1 MAGADLAGEGARFI
15 FERAEAE
22 IAGVATVRQVFA
34 HERFEA
40 AAAFAL
46 SDVDELMEE
55 QFPVLPAVR
64 ADNNPMTNGH
74 GPGRIRDDLSEAGGV
89 GQLFVVGHRNAIYDE
104 DPDAGRVLDPDAP
117 GVGDLV
123 LGQRNTVFK
132 DVGLLAF
139 RPLVRKRG
147 EALEI
152 FLVNHIGEKSL
163 GLVEHSACEIWPAPS
178 CYADLGL
185 FERERHFR
193 IELMRRDAC
202 HQTKRFCTLSP
213 ALLGLFALI
222 IWMAKPGFAE
232 IADWD
237 AAVRPLDEGVP
248 QVAVMR
254 LRNILKRDLAEPD
267 KKTATAKLGEALLA
281 AGEAEEA
288 LKVLGD
294 PALQDLPATSL
305 WRAQALAAL
314 QRWPEALPLYRKVTA
329 QNPSP
334 FRTTALLGQ
343 AEALRALQRYDE
355 ALQMFASL
363 LGDPLWNDR
372 AQLRSIE
379 LFLEKRDSAGARR
392 ILDKARPTA
401 LGDKKEKRYLQ
412 GRLEEQLNHHERA
425 IELYQTILRRQ
436 EGASRAV
443 LIATLCAMAESHLQL
458 QTPETGD
465 DSLEDFIEHHP
476 TDPELPAVFEKLDQL
491 YQAERQASSQEL
503 SRWANDSAQPRR
515 ALAEWYLA
523 RAEFRAG
530 RREAAARAYAKLR
543 EDRTQLPALAAGL
556 FEFAQLEMEARRF
569 EEALAILNEAA
580 ALRPTSLWRERIALL
595 TARAHYQARQFD
607 KAAPL
612 FEQIANN
619 SPRLRRDSLFNA
631 SLAWLQQNDR
641 DRFLADTKELASSGA
656 ADDTRGDLLLEEG
669 LTQAAQG
676 NNKAAETLESF
687 VRQFPRHQRAAEA
700 WVALAELA
708 FHAAPSRLDDARKN
722 LEKARASEPKPAA
735 SERADYLTIWME
747 DAAPDSDPAK
757 VIAAAAEFLRKY
769 PGSSFVP
776 DVRMKLA
783 ETYYRRQDF
792 ANAQTYFQILAQ
804 ENPRGPFAER
814 ALFFAAKSA
823 TQSMATQS
831 LDRALVLLDEVV
843 KKNGELKWAARNEQ
857 AAIERKLGK
866 SQDAATLYDEVLQGN
881 AKPEEKRE
889 ALCGKGDI
897 FYELGETKRENYQ
910 RAIEIYD
917 QLAAQ
922 KDSPIH
928 WRNQALF
935 KKGIC
940 LEKLGDRE
948 NALATFYRIIEEENR
963 PDRPQREFFWYYKA
977 GFNAARLLEDDSKWQ
992 PAAVVYQKLAS
1003 AGGARSDEAKSRL
1016 SRLRLEHFLWEQ

>member
-1 MAGADLAGEGARFI
+1 
-15 FERAEAE
+15 
-22 IAGVATVRQVFA
+22 
-34 HERFEA
+34 
-40 AAAFAL
+40 
-46 SDVDELMEE
+46 
-55 QFPVLPAVR
+55 
-64 ADNNPMTNGH
+64 
-74 GPGRIRDDLSEAGGV
+74 
-89 GQLFVVGHRNAIYDE
+89 
-104 DPDAGRVLDPDAP
+104 
-117 GVGDLV
+117 
-123 LGQRNTVFK
+123 
-132 DVGLLAF
+132 
-139 RPLVRKRG
+139 
-147 EALEI
+147 
-152 FLVNHIGEKSL
+152 
-163 GLVEHSACEIWPAPS
+163 
-178 CYADLGL
+178 
-185 FERERHFR
+185 
-193 IELMRRDAC
+193 MRRDAC
-202 HQTKRFCTLSP
+202 NQIKKFHTLSP
-213 ALLGLFALI
+213 MVYSLLALI
-222 IWMAKPGFAE
+222 IWTAKPAFAE

-254 LRNILKRDLAEPD
+254 LRNILKRDLAAPD

-294 PALQDLPATSL
+294 PALALEDLPAISL
-305 WRAQALAAL
+305 WRAQALAML
-314 QRWPEALPLYRKVTA
+314 QRWPEALPLYQKVAA

-355 ALQMFASL
+355 ALRVFASL
-363 LGDPLWNDR
+363 LGDPQWSDR

-379 LFLEKRDSAGARR
+379 LLLEKRDTTGARR
-392 ILDKARPTA
+392 ILDKARPAA

-412 GRLEEQLNHHERA
+412 GRLEAQLNHHERA
-425 IELYQTILRRQ
+425 LELYQTILRRP

-458 QTPETGD
+458 QTPEAGD
-465 DSLEDFIEHHP
+465 DAVEDFIEHHP

-491 YQAERQASSQEL
+491 YQAERQASTQEL
-503 SRWANDSAQPRR
+503 SRWANDPAQPRR
-515 ALAEWYLA
+515 SLAEWHLA
-523 RAEFRAG
+523 RSELRAG
-530 RREAAARAYAKLR
+530 RREAASRAYAKLR
-543 EDRTQLPALAAGL
+543 EDRIQLPALAAGL

-569 EEALAILNEAA
+569 DEALAILNEAA
-580 ALRPTSLWRERIALL
+580 ALRPTPLWRERIALL
-595 TARAHYQARQFD
+595 TARVHYQARQFD
-607 KAAPL
+607 KAAPI
-612 FEQIANN
+612 FEQVANN

-641 DRFLADTKELASSGA
+641 DRFLADTKELASTGVTE
-656 ADDTRGDLLLEEG
+656 DTRGDLLLEEG

-676 NNKAAETLESF
+676 NNKAAETVENFL
-687 VRQFPRHQRAAEA
+687 RQFPRHKRVAEA

-708 FHAAPSRLDDARKN
+708 FHAAPPRLDDARKN
-722 LEKARASEPKPAA
+722 LVKARASEPNAA
-735 SERADYLTIWME
+735 ATERADYLTIWIE

-757 VIAAAAEFLRKY
+757 VIAAATEFLRKY
-769 PGSSFVP
+769 PGSPFIA

-792 ANAQTYFQILAQ
+792 PNAQTHFQVLAQ
-804 ENPRGPFAER
+804 ENPRGPFTER

-897 FYELGETKRENYQ
+897 FYELGETNRENYQ

-922 KDSPIH
+922 KDAPVH

-948 NALATFYRIIEEENR
+948 NALATFYKIIEEENR

-992 PAAVVYQKLAS
+992 PAAVVYQKLAFV
-1003 AGGARSDEAKSRL
+1003 GGARSDEAKSRL